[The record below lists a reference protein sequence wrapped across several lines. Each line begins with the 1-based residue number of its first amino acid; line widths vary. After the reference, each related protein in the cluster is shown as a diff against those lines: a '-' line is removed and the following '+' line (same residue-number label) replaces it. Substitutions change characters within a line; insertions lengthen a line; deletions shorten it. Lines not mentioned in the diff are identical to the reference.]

1 MPLYHF
7 FVLDKFGHIDGL
19 REAVECV
26 DDDDAIAKARSREG
40 NRVIEVWV
48 ASRRVALIDAA
59 ARNLID
65 AAARTTAG
73 EGAKAL
79 AEPRI
84 GTFTPAD
91 HREKHRNA

>member
-59 ARNLID
+59 AR
-65 AAARTTAG
+65 TTAG
-73 EGAKAL
+73 EGAKAV
-79 AEPRI
+79 AETPIR
-84 GTFTPAD
+84 TFTPAD